1 MDRIFKYFL
10 KFNWTAGLYS
20 PWGCNE
26 LDTAQWLTHTQTRRP
41 VKSVHCSVMSNSLWP
56 HGLQPTRLLYPR
68 DFLGKNTWVG
78 SHSLLQGIFPT
89 QRLNLCLRHFRQNL
103 YHCSDKPARCNEEQP
118 PIAATRGFPGGTSGK
133 TRLPMQKM
141 QDVGSIPGL
150 GRSPGGGHGS
160 PLQYSCLENPM
171 DRGAWRATVQRVT
184 KSWTQLKQLS
194 MNTCVLQLERACTK
208 AMKIQLSHKK
218 KKEEFREGK
227 MRERK
232 LYKYVQVLG
241 GNAFYS
247 NMLLC

>member
-1 MDRIFKYFL
+1 
-10 KFNWTAGLYS
+10 
-20 PWGCNE
+20 
-26 LDTAQWLTHTQTRRP
+26 
-41 VKSVHCSVMSNSLWP
+41 
-56 HGLQPTRLLYPR
+56 
-68 DFLGKNTWVG
+68 
-78 SHSLLQGIFPT
+78 
-89 QRLNLCLRHFRQNL
+89 
-103 YHCSDKPARCNEEQP
+103 
-118 PIAATRGFPGGTSGK
+118 
-133 TRLPMQKM
+133 
-141 QDVGSIPGL
+141 
-150 GRSPGGGHGS
+150 
-160 PLQYSCLENPM
+160 M